1 MKVLVTA
8 KRGQLT
14 SEFEALKGFDPNWT
28 FLSEKDLD
36 ITNKTLVLIYINSYN
51 FNLVINC
58 ASYTTVDK
66 AEDKK
71 ELAYKAKDI
80 SLADWGSKEIELAE
94 TEMPGLMALREE
106 YAYEQPLKDVRIA
119 GCLHMTIQT
128 DFKFDSIYHRSYC

>member
-8 KRGQLT
+8 KSGQLT

-28 FLSEKDLD
+28 FLSEKGLD
-36 ITNKTLVLIYINSYN
+36 ITNKTLVLSYINSYN
-51 FNLVINC
+51 FDLLINC
-58 ASYTTVDK
+58 ASYTTVYK

-80 SLADWGSKEIELAE
+80 SLADWGSKEIELADR
-94 TEMPGLMALREE
+94 EMPGLMALREE
-106 YAYEQPLKDVRIA
+106 YAYEKPLNDLRIA

-128 DFKFDSIYHRSYC
+128 TFKFDSIYHRSYC